1 MKEALPEATV
11 QDIIACAPKLY
22 EWTVMAAVACGMYL
36 GANNAI
42 SKTEDNSSP
51 GAHMADE
58 IRNQMIMMAVIRC
71 FAILDRSAKFS
82 FQPIN
87 RFLSEPCNVD
97 ALVTEVTKKPDD
109 GSIPHTEGLCR
120 RSVEQYAN
128 IYSTIDFKALSKLQR
143 FRNDAIAHV
152 SHRDIQRIGLT
163 YDEVIDLVKKC
174 CLLSKA
180 LNLAIA
186 GNNADPLEHFDGTIQ
201 DAQNFWHYA
210 VEYDW

>member
-1 MKEALPEATV
+1 MKETLPEATV
-11 QDIIACAPKLY
+11 QDILDCAPKLY
-22 EWTVMAAVACGMYL
+22 EWTAMAAVACGTYM

-42 SKTEDNSSP
+42 AKTEDRSSP

-82 FQPIN
+82 FQLVH
-87 RFLSEPCNVD
+87 RFLKHPSNID
-97 ALVTEVTKKPDD
+97 ALVTEVTKKPTD
-109 GSIPHTEGLCR
+109 GSIPHTESLCR
-120 RSVEQYAN
+120 LSVKQFTD

-152 SHRDIQRIGLT
+152 SLRDIQRIGLT
-163 YDEVIDLVKKC
+163 YDEVIELVKKC
-174 CLLSKA
+174 CLLSKT
-180 LNLAIA
+180 LNLAVA
-186 GNNADPLEHFDGTIQ
+186 GNNADPLKYFDGAIQ

-210 VEYDW
+210 VEYNW